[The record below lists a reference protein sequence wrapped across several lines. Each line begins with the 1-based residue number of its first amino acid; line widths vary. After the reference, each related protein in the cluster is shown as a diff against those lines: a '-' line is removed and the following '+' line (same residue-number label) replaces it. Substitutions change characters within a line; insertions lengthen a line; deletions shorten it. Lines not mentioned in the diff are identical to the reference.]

1 MPAPKR
7 KVSVSRKNMRRA
19 QDKMA
24 PPHHIRKC
32 PQCGEP
38 VMQHT
43 VCLACG
49 FYRGKEVIEIPID

>member
-7 KVSVSRKNMRRA
+7 RVSKSVKNTRRA
-19 QDKMA
+19 QDKLEQ
-24 PPHHIRKC
+24 PHHIRKC

-38 VMQHT
+38 VKQHT

-49 FYRGKEVIEIPID
+49 FYRGKEVIEIPLD